1 MQALVL
7 IGVYKGFIVFI
18 GGLGLRGLG
27 KEVQALVLI
36 GVYKG
41 L

>member
-7 IGVYKGFIVFI
+7 IGVCRGFIGFI

-27 KEVQALVLI
+27 KEAPAVHTLV
-36 GVYKG
+36 
-41 L
+41 